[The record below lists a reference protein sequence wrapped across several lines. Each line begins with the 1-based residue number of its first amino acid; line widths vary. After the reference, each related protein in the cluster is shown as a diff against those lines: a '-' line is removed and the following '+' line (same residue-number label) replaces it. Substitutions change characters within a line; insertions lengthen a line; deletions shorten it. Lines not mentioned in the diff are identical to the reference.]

1 MPDKEFAMPELLPP
15 SEDGVFKTLLTHP
28 DAKPVLRDLIA
39 SILQIPVLEVE
50 VKNTELPIS
59 DIGEKRERL
68 DVNCRIDGGRQA
80 DVEMQTEP
88 MPGDSAASGHVNLKS
103 RSIYY
108 LCDLHASQ
116 EGRGLGYDRLMR
128 SYQMTFC
135 GYTVFPERE
144 SFISRFSFRDEEG
157 AELLDTVGIVF
168 IELSKLGAA
177 MRKPVEEMSAAEM
190 WGIFFGHGNEPEY
203 RGLLNKM
210 ISAKGE
216 IKMAIELLASISRD
230 EIERAHYRSRKM
242 FRMDMEHGLAVSRE
256 EGLQEGLKQGLKE
269 GRNEK
274 SREIALNLLKIG
286 VPVHTV
292 ADTTG
297 LPQAEIETLRSGN

>member
-1 MPDKEFAMPELLPP
+1 MPELLPP

-39 SILQIPVLEVE
+39 SILQMPVVEVE
-50 VKNTELPIS
+50 VKNIELPIA
-59 DIGEKRERL
+59 DIGEKRERF
-68 DVNCRIDGGRQA
+68 DVNCRIDGVGQA

-88 MPGDSAASGHVNLKS
+88 MPGDSAESGHESLKG

-116 EGRGLGYDRLMR
+116 EGRGLGYEELLR
-128 SYQMTFC
+128 SYQITFC

-144 SFISRFSFRDEEG
+144 GFISRFSLRDEQG
-157 AELLDTVGIVF
+157 ASLLDTVGIVF

-177 MRKPVEEMSAAEM
+177 MRKPVEEMTAAEM
-190 WGIFFGHGNEPEY
+190 WGIFFGYGNEPEH

-210 ISAKGE
+210 IAAKGE
-216 IKMAIELLASISRD
+216 IKMASDLLASISKD
-230 EIERAHYRSRKM
+230 EVERAHYRSRKM
-242 FRMDMEHGLAVSRE
+242 FRMDLEHGLAVSRK
-256 EGLQEGLKQGLKE
+256 EGLKEGLEKGRNEGLKE

-274 SREIALNLLKIG
+274 SREIALILLNMGISA
-286 VPVHTV
+286 PAV
-292 ADTTG
+292 ADATG
-297 LPQAEIETLRSGN
+297 LTPAELEALKAGN

>member
-1 MPDKEFAMPELLPP
+1 METRMSDKELTIPELLPP

-28 DAKPVLRDLIA
+28 DAKPVLRDIIS
-39 SILQIPVLEVE
+39 SILEIPVMEVE

-68 DVNCRIDGGRQA
+68 DVNCTIDGGLQA

-88 MPGDSAASGHVNLKS
+88 MQGDSTAGGHANLKG
-103 RSIYY
+103 RAIYY

-116 EGRGLGYDRLMR
+116 EGWGLGYNKLMR
-128 SYQMTFC
+128 SYQITFC
-135 GYTVFPERE
+135 GYTVFPRRE
-144 SFISRFSFRDEEG
+144 KFISRFSFRDEKGE
-157 AELLDTVGIVF
+157 ELLDTVGIAF

-177 MRKPVEEMSAAEM
+177 MEKPVEEMTSAEM

-216 IKMAIELLASISRD
+216 IKMASELLMNISKD

-242 FRMDMEHGLAVSRE
+242 FRMDMEHDRAVNRA
-256 EGLQEGLKQGLKE
+256 E
-269 GRNEK
+269 GRIEK
-274 SREIALNLLKIG
+274 SQEIARNLLRMG
-286 VPVHTV
+286 VS
-292 ADTTG
+292 ADTVENATG
-297 LPQAEIETLRSGN
+297 LTRAEIEKLR